1 MESNKQILYI
11 EDEEINKFLFKNYFK
26 NKYEVFIANLGQ
38 EGLDI
43 LDQQPDISL
52 VISDFKMPL
61 MDGVDF
67 IKKATEKHPDKSY
80 FILSGYEMTDKIFDA
95 LESGLIVKKFTKPI
109 RYEVLEK
116 ELKEEF
122 WKKQASKI

>member
-1 MESNKQILYI
+1 MKSKKQILYV

-26 NKYEVFIANLGQ
+26 NKYEVFIGGLGQ

-43 LDQQPDISL
+43 LDQHPEIAM

-67 IKKATEKHPDKSY
+67 IKKAKEKYPDKKFY
-80 FILSGYEMTDKIFDA
+80 ILSGYEMTDKILDA

-109 RYEVLEK
+109 RYEFLEK
-116 ELKEEF
+116 EINEAF
-122 WKKQASKI
+122 SKNLYL